1 MEANKTPA
9 ELRTEATAFHQFLV
23 TQQSDM
29 RDLNGDEYFFTA
41 LVLLPDSNKFKVI
54 YGIGMGTAVIGHV
67 STVSGKLLALCGEG
81 GGVLGPA
88 QSIVLDAQLRVKK

>member
-1 MEANKTPA
+1 
-9 ELRTEATAFHQFLV
+9 
-23 TQQSDM
+23 M